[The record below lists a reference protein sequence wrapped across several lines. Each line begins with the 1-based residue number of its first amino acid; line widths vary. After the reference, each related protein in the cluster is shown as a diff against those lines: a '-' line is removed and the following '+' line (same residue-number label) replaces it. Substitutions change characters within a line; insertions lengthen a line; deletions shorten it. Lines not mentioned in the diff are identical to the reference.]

1 MEEKSN
7 VLHANGLKCEG
18 CWLMIGKWFVVEVM
32 VRSENSDV
40 LSSSESGMKNGGE
53 EVFADLET
61 EGIGFKN
68 ILAPAR

>member
-1 MEEKSN
+1 
-7 VLHANGLKCEG
+7 
-18 CWLMIGKWFVVEVM
+18 MIGKRFVVEVM

-53 EVFADLET
+53 EVFAGLET

>member
-18 CWLMIGKWFVVEVM
+18 CWLTIGKRFVVEVM

-40 LSSSESGMKNGGE
+40 LSSSESGMKMVG
-53 EVFADLET
+53 
-61 EGIGFKN
+61 KKYS
-68 ILAPAR
+68 LALRQKELGSKTF